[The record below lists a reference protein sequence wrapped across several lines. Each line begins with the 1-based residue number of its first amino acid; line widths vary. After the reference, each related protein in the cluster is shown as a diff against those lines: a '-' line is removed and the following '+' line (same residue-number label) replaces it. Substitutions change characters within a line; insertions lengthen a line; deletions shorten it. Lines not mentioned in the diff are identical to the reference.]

1 MTLTNRRKIKA
12 VYELATIVEQ
22 QDGITWYLAAESIC
36 HTLSDE
42 YNVPVFVAAGV
53 VAALSPRN
61 RWERNVQDAESL
73 IAAYLA
79 GGVDQAAATKV
90 CTFGKNKQKA
100 IAILSLSC
108 PSDTDVEAILSGPKM
123 IEFYHCILGLDDVCI
138 DGHAYCIWAGGR
150 TSLADVPS
158 IGVKLRREIKADY
171 RRTAADLGL
180 TPSALQAVTWVAWR
194 RIHGVTK

>member
-108 PSDTDVEAILSGPKM
+108 PSDADVKAILSGPKM
-123 IEFYHCILGLDDVCI
+123 IEFYQCILGQDDVCI

-158 IGVKLRREIKADY
+158 IGVKLRREIKDDY

-180 TPSALQAVTWVAWR
+180 TPSALQAITWVAWR